1 MLINLIEIAV
11 VLAIL
16 VFILLTSNVFLN
28 DSQKEWLKGVTRYEK
43 VVACLGKVF
52 GRKGGRK

>member
-1 MLINLIEIAV
+1 MLINLVELTV

-16 VFILLTSNVFLN
+16 VFILLTSSVFLN

-43 VVACLGKVF
+43 VVAYLGKVF

>member
-1 MLINLIEIAV
+1 MLVNLIEIAV

-43 VVACLGKVF
+43 VVAYLGKVF
-52 GRKGGRK
+52 RRKGGRK

>member
-1 MLINLIEIAV
+1 MIVNLVEVGVI
-11 VLAIL
+11 LAIL

-43 VVACLGKVF
+43 VVAYLGKVF
-52 GRKGGRK
+52 GRKGR

>member
-1 MLINLIEIAV
+1 MLINLVEIAV

-43 VVACLGKVF
+43 VVAYLGKVF